1 MNTIRIYET
10 DSHARRLQAR
20 VLSCEES
27 ENGWLVELDR
37 TIFYPTGGGQP
48 CDMGTLGGADV
59 TETFLRG
66 ETVLHRCTA
75 ALPAGADVTGEIDW
89 ARRLDLMQQHSGE
102 HLVSGLIHAR
112 FGYENVGFH
121 LGADLVTIDFNGEV
135 DEQALQELERAA
147 NEAVWADFAPHIW
160 YPEPDELA
168 RLPYRSKK
176 ALTGA
181 VRLVQFGDID
191 LCACC
196 GTHVA
201 RTGEIGLIKLFSTT
215 HFRGG
220 SRIEMAC
227 GGRALAVLNALCAQN
242 RDISVRLSAKPVQTA
257 AAVARLASER
267 TEAQQRAAALED
279 RLFALLAQD
288 GQTLRFE
295 PPMPPE
301 SVRRLADASF
311 ARTMASAGER
321 APSGGC
327 HGPGERSA
335 QRSVCRAGRRVALCH
350 GRPGRRPARP
360 CKAAQCRAAGQGRRK
375 ARLCA
380 GLARRVPHGHRGVF
394 HGGKLQY
401 A

>member
-48 CDMGTLGGADV
+48 CDTGTLGGADV
-59 TETFLRG
+59 TETLLRG

-168 RLPYRSKK
+168 HLPYRSKK

-201 RTGEIGLIKLFSTT
+201 RTGEIGLIKLLSAVS
-215 HFRGG
+215 FRGG
-220 SRIEMAC
+220 TRIEMAC
-227 GGRALAVLNALCAQN
+227 GSQALALLNAVFDQN
-242 RDISVRLSAKPVQTA
+242 RQVSQAFSAKITETGEAARRMNELLSAQKYRMA
-257 AAVARLASER
+257 G
-267 TEAQQRAAALED
+267 LEK
-279 RLFALLAQD
+279 RVFAGIADSYVNQD
-288 GQTLRFE
+288 DVLHFE
-295 PPMPPE
+295 E
-301 SVRRLADASF
+301 GLSADGVRELADAIADKCGGTAAVF
-311 ARTMASAGER
+311 
-321 APSGGC
+321 SGGEGGYAYC
-327 HGPGERSA
+327 LIARQGDLR
-335 QRSVCRAGRRVALCH
+335 QLGRDMTAALH
-350 GRPGRRPARP
+350 GRGGGKPL
-360 CKAAQCRAAGQGRRK
+360 CQQGRVQAAKEEIEAFFADR
-375 ARLCA
+375 
-380 GLARRVPHGHRGVF
+380 
-394 HGGKLQY
+394 Q
-401 A
+401 